1 MSPDELDMPFRS
13 ACDLSIALQSRQI
26 GARELLD
33 LYWERVQRHNPALN
47 AIVLFDMENAR
58 RRADAVD
65 EALTRGEQIGPLA
78 GLPMTIKESFNLAG
92 LPTSWGVPAHK
103 DAVQNEHAETTKRLF
118 GAGANIFGKTNIPLY
133 LADWQTFNDNYGT
146 TNNPWDLERGPGGS
160 SGGAAAALAAGLTG
174 LELGSDIGASIRN
187 PAHYCGVYGHKP
199 TYGLVSYQGH
209 ALPGVVSDPDISVAG
224 PLARSARDLDLAMSV
239 LSGPGPIGRRGYRA
253 ELAPPRQQQISD
265 FRIAVVL
272 SDEMAEVDQPIQD
285 AIARLADFL
294 GRQGAQITM
303 DARPEISSRRAHE
316 VYIALLRAA
325 TSGRQTDEDFE
336 ANRQR
341 VPELAADDESYEA
354 QMLRA
359 YVMPHRDW
367 LKYNEERHQMRLRWD
382 AFFGDYDVMLCPAAT
397 TTAFPHN
404 QEGERWER
412 MVTVNGKDQPGTDQ
426 MFWAGYSCCFYLPG
440 TVAPIGFCDKGLPI
454 GVQIVGPQY
463 GDRTCIELAKLIER
477 EYHAFSPPPG
487 YS

>member
-1 MSPDELDMPFRS
+1 MPDQLDLPFRS
-13 ACDLSIALQSRQI
+13 ACDLGIALQSRQI
-26 GARELLD
+26 GARELLE
-33 LYWERVQRHNPALN
+33 LYWSRIERFNPALN
-47 AIVLFDMENAR
+47 AIVLSDIEGAR
-58 RRADAVD
+58 KRADEAD
-65 EALTRGEQIGPLA
+65 AALTKGEQVGPLT
-78 GLPMTIKESFNLAG
+78 GLPMTIKESFHIAG
-92 LPTSWGVPAHK
+92 MPTTWGVPAHK
-103 DAVQNEHAETTKRLF
+103 DTIQREDAETTKRLF

-133 LADWQTFNDNYGT
+133 LADWQTFNEVYGT
-146 TNNPWDLERGPGGS
+146 TNNPWDVTRGPGGS

-199 TYGLVSYQGH
+199 TYGLVSYEGH

-239 LSGPGPIGRRGYRA
+239 LSGPGPIGRRGLRA
-253 ELAPPRQQQISD
+253 ELAPPRQQKIGD

-272 SDEMAEVDQPIQD
+272 TDEMAEVDQPVQD

-294 GRQGAQITM
+294 GKQGARISHN
-303 DARPEISSRRAHE
+303 ARPDINARRAHE

-325 TSGRQTDEDFE
+325 TCGRQTNADFE
-336 ANRQR
+336 ANQRR
-341 VPELAADDESYEA
+341 VPGLADDDMSYEA

-359 YVMPHRDW
+359 YVMSHREW
-367 LKYNEERHQMRLRWD
+367 LGYNEERHQMRLRWET
-382 AFFGDYDVMLCPAAT
+382 FFHDYDLMLCPVAT

-426 MFWAGYSCCFYLPG
+426 MFWAGYSCCFLLPG

-477 EYHAFSPPPG
+477 EYHAYMPPPG
-487 YS
+487 YA